1 MDSASCLL
9 YVGIDPATRS
19 AIDETLAQSGIL
31 ADTVAEPDVESALS
45 FLKNSERSIDCIVS
59 AYHLSGMDGVDFS
72 RERTHREADPSV
84 PLVLFVEDGSES
96 IAASALNA
104 GISGY
109 VRQDPPDAID
119 RITDQIRRQ
128 IEPDR
133 QQDGTD
139 TGSPF
144 ESCREEL
151 HWERERLEEV
161 RRALSHDLRSPLN
174 VAKGYLQYVS
184 NQADGPDN
192 EEDDEAISKITV
204 ALNRI
209 DSFLGDL
216 NALVQQGR
224 PVVSPESLTLS
235 EVARSAWS
243 ETNAEDASLRVV
255 GDEPPPSDDIVADHE
270 RLVGLF
276 RELYRNAVV
285 HGSRE
290 VTIEVGP
297 LTDGFYV
304 SDDGR
309 GIPDN
314 RRGDVLREAAE
325 SRLAVSRPP
334 VNRPSPSIDSPA
346 KYHVGPFGGFPSKDQ
361 NDSFNTFASR
371 LHNVPASTGSG

>member
-9 YVGIDPATRS
+9 YVGLDPATRS
-19 AIDETLAQSGIL
+19 AINETLVQSDIL
-31 ADTVAEPDVESALS
+31 AETVAEPDVGSALS
-45 FLKNSERSIDCIVS
+45 FLKNSEQSIDCIVS

-72 RERTHREADPSV
+72 RERTYREVDPSV

-104 GISGY
+104 GVSGY
-109 VRQDPPDAID
+109 VRQEPPDAID

-133 QQDGTD
+133 QQDDTD
-139 TGSPF
+139 RESPF

-151 HWERERLEEV
+151 QWERERLEEV

-184 NQADGPDN
+184 NQADGSN
-192 EEDDEAISKITV
+192 NQEDDEAISKITA

-209 DSFLGDL
+209 DSFLEEL

-243 ETNAEDASLRVV
+243 ETNTEDANLRVV
-255 GDEPPPSDDIVADHE
+255 GDEPPLSDDIVADHE
-270 RLVGLF
+270 RLLGLF

-285 HGSRE
+285 HGSPE

-304 SDDGR
+304 SDDGS
-309 GIPDN
+309 GIPEN
-314 RRGDVLREAAE
+314 RREDVLRAGVSERRERTGTGLTRVKHIAAAHRWE
-325 SRLAVSRPP
+325 VTIRGSQPGG
-334 VNRPSPSIDSPA
+334 NRIEI
-346 KYHVGPFGGFPSKDQ
+346 
-361 NDSFNTFASR
+361 
-371 LHNVPASTGSG
+371 SGVETAGE